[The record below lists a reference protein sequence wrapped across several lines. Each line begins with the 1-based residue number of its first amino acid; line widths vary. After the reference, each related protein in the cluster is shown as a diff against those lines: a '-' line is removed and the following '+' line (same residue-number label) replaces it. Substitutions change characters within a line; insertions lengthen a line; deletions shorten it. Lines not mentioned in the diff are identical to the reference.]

1 MKIDEQKFEEMLKN
15 EMNTTEKTPF
25 SAKIPQKQPFKLP
38 KWSFAAAGVAAAIA
52 IVALVGVNGMKNK
65 NPINYYESQ
74 VSDAG
79 AGETNQEP
87 DEYYSGPVDNTGN
100 STNIVGENDR
110 KPESWEVL
118 KSQNLKVFY
127 NMKELSEIEV
137 NFSSNENRNNSLDSA
152 LDYKGLKVTKEL
164 YDLLTSEHP
173 ADERYAIELLGVG
186 WSGTYRS
193 WDEDKPFFADIE
205 LNGKTVGEWQDIQNE
220 AFNREKVLIYVKD
233 LYDYYSQG
241 EYTEVDIVNKLLL
254 GDIYPYDMRPYIL
267 PDEQI
272 DKIEEANYEKWV
284 GLVHE
289 SGLWEN
295 VRFDIDRVTAEL
307 TETNET
313 MSTISDML
321 SAAYKNYEAQYSHT
335 VEVEFVM
342 DIDKLFKIMDKADIS
357 NSVYSYSFSID
368 SSMQYDFSKYS
379 AYGVILPMSLE
390 YFDIFAEKMSAEPD
404 MAKVICGIASR

>member
-1 MKIDEQKFEEMLKN
+1 E
-15 EMNTTEKTPF
+15 
-25 SAKIPQKQPFKLP
+25 
-38 KWSFAAAGVAAAIA
+38 
-52 IVALVGVNGMKNK
+52 NG
-65 NPINYYESQ
+65 E
-74 VSDAG
+74 VS
-79 AGETNQEP
+79 
-87 DEYYSGPVDNTGN
+87 
-100 STNIVGENDR
+100 NDR

-118 KSQNLKVFY
+118 KSQNLKLFY

-186 WSGTYRS
+186 RSGTYRS

-205 LNGKTVGEWQDIQNE
+205 LNGKTIGEWMDIQNE

-233 LYDYYSQG
+233 LYDYYLQG
-241 EYTEVDIVNKLLL
+241 EYTETDIVDKLLL

-272 DKIEEANYEKWV
+272 DKIEETNYERWV

-321 SAAYKNYEAQYSHT
+321 SDAYKNYEAQYSHP

-342 DIDKLFKIMDKADIS
+342 DIDKLFRIMDSADIS

-368 SSMQYDFSKYS
+368 SSMQYDFSTYS